1 LTTDFTK
8 STAVRDPTANAA
20 FASLQSENPAG
31 GPGNDAAAQNYGK
44 IAPFRHKRDNC
55 PHRGSQMQSQNTQ
68 PARMTDIGM
77 IVFIAA
83 VISTG
88 ILVWMGITGHPWPK
102 WLLALTTFL

>member
-1 LTTDFTK
+1 
-8 STAVRDPTANAA
+8 
-20 FASLQSENPAG
+20 
-31 GPGNDAAAQNYGK
+31 
-44 IAPFRHKRDNC
+44 
-55 PHRGSQMQSQNTQ
+55 MQSQNTQ

-77 IVFIAA
+77 IIFIAA